1 MPECRNAGMPECRN
15 AGMPE
20 CRNAGMPECRNAGM
34 PEFYRRYFLG
44 QSPGRSA
51 LVNYTH
57 LNDLRHQYEQAVSK
71 TLKPLLAVLTNAGQ
85 ER

>member
-1 MPECRNAGMPECRN
+1 
-15 AGMPE
+15 
-20 CRNAGMPECRNAGM
+20 M
-34 PEFYRRYFLG
+34 PEFYRRYLLG

-57 LNDLRHQYEQAVSK
+57 LNDLRHQYEQAVNK